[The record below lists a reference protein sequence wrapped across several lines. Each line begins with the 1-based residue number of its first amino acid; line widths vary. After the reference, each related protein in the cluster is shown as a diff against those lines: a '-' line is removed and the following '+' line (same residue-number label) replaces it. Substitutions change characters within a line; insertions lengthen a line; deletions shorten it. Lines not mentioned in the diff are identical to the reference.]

1 VNRKKGNKITRKI
14 GVITVGRSDFG
25 LYESVLKELHSSPSF
40 ELSLLAT
47 GAHFAPEFG
56 ITVSEIEKKGFAY
69 ERGLEMLLASDSP
82 QGVGKAIGLGI
93 ISFAQKFAEDR
104 PDLLLALGDRI
115 EMLCGPVAAMSYN
128 IPVAHIHGGAVT
140 EGAIDDLVRH
150 AITKMSHI
158 HFVSCQQYADRVMQM
173 GEEPWRVFNVG
184 APGLDR
190 IQTRKKVSK
199 AQILAKIDLD
209 MEKDTLLVTYH
220 PVTLEPQDVSIQVE
234 ALLTALESTDFQV
247 VMTYPNVDVGST
259 IIIDRLSRFS
269 EKHNDRVRLLK
280 NAGTELY
287 LALMD
292 NVKAMVGNSSSGI
305 SEAPSFQL
313 PVVNIGTRQ
322 AGKIRAPN
330 VIDVGYS
337 VEEILSG
344 IQVATSSQFKEGLRG
359 TKSPYGDGHA
369 GEKIVEV
376 LRTIEIN
383 DRLIRKK
390 FVDLKK

>member
-1 VNRKKGNKITRKI
+1 MTSKTSRKI

-25 LYESVLKELHSSPSF
+25 LYESVLKGLHSSPFF
-40 ELSLLAT
+40 EIALYAT

-56 ITVSEIEKKGFAY
+56 RTVSEIVEKGFDY
-69 ERGLEMLLASDSP
+69 EKGLEMLLASDSP
-82 QGVGKAIGLGI
+82 QGVGKGVGLGI
-93 ISFAQKFAEDR
+93 ISFAQKFASQR
-104 PDLLLALGDRI
+104 PELLLVLGDRI

-173 GEEPWRVFNVG
+173 GEEAWRVFNVG

-190 IQTRKKVSK
+190 IATRKKLSK
-199 AQILAKIDLD
+199 AEISTRIGLD
-209 MEKDTLLVTYH
+209 MEKDTLLLTYH
-220 PVTLEPQDVSIQVE
+220 PVTLETQDVDVQVE
-234 ALLTALESTDFQV
+234 ALLAALKSTEFQL
-247 VMTYPNVDVGST
+247 VMTYPNVDVGNA
-259 IIIDRLSRFS
+259 IIIDRFS
-269 EKHNDRVRLLK
+269 QFSKKHKDRVRLLK

-287 LALMD
+287 FALMEA
-292 NVKAMVGNSSSGI
+292 VIAMVGNSSSGI
-305 SEAPSFQL
+305 TEAPSFKL

-322 AGKIRAPN
+322 TGKLRAPN

-337 VEEILSG
+337 AEEIVSG
-344 IQVATSSQFKEGLRG
+344 IRVATSNQFKEGLRDI
-359 TKSPYGDGHA
+359 KNPYGDGHA
-369 GEKIVEV
+369 GEKILEV

-383 DRLIRKK
+383 DKLIRKK
-390 FVDLKK
+390 FVDIIK